1 MTNMRILLSEEQIQE
16 RVKELGS
23 QISRDLAGEEVL
35 VVGILKGAFV
45 FLADLIRHMDIPV
58 QVDFMDLSSYGLSSE
73 SSGEVRILKDLEQ
86 PIEGK
91 NVLIVEDIIDSGVTL
106 KFIKEILLR
115 RNPRSLKI
123 CTFLDKPD
131 RRKVPVVS
139 NYNGFTIPDHF
150 VVGYGLDYAEKYRHL
165 PMVYVIEPEKNQ
177 ITGLDSE

>member
-1 MTNMRILLSEEQIQE
+1 MANMRILLTEKQIQD

-23 QISRDLAGEEVL
+23 QISRDFAGEEVL

-45 FLADLIRHMDIPV
+45 FLADLIRHIDIPV
-58 QVDFMDLSSYGLSSE
+58 QVDFMDLSSYGLSTE
-73 SSGEVRILKDLEQ
+73 TSGEVRILKDLEQ

-91 NVLIVEDIIDSGVTL
+91 NVLIVEDIIDTGITL

-123 CTFLDKPD
+123 CTFLDKPE

-139 NYNGFTIPDHF
+139 NYNGFTITDQF
-150 VVGYGLDYAEKYRHL
+150 VVGYGLDYAEQHRHL
-165 PMVYVIEPEKNQ
+165 PAVYIIEPDKDL
-177 ITGLDSE
+177 GSYSK

>member
-1 MTNMRILLSEEQIQE
+1 MANMRILLSEEQIKE

-23 QISRDLAGEEVL
+23 QISRDFAGEELL

-45 FLADLIRHMDIPV
+45 FLADLIRHIEIPV
-58 QVDFMDLSSYGLSSE
+58 RVDFMDLSSYGLSTE

-123 CTFLDKPD
+123 CTFLDKPE
-131 RRKVPVVS
+131 RRQVPVVS
-139 NYNGFTIPDHF
+139 NYNGFTIADHF
-150 VVGYGLDYAEKYRHL
+150 VVGYGLDYAEQYRHL
-165 PMVYVIEPEKNQ
+165 PMVYILEPERNPGDDK
-177 ITGLDSE
+177 